1 MLTPNYFFIFAVSQP
16 SQILWSFRSQKKD
29 NLSLTSLE
37 DLWPR
42 PRHNCLPA
50 SLWQKQG
57 GGKTPIGQ
65 PHGLTHS
72 AVHGWANRRDSEI
85 SFCKAPLPSC
95 SVNLKAPCRSCESGS
110 WPELQGVGLARRQWA
125 TFCRE
130 REQEKLLVSQKCGS
144 LMLVPEVTVFVP
156 WLLSTQF
163 CSVVCPVLLLLPSL
177 FLCLWVS
184 SAGTCNHG
192 NECRMCS

>member
-1 MLTPNYFFIFAVSQP
+1 MCHEIHVDTKLFFHFCRFPAESNPLITLEST
-16 SQILWSFRSQKKD
+16 KD
-29 NLSLTSLE
+29 NLSPTSLE

-85 SFCKAPLPSC
+85 SFCKAPRPSC

-110 WPELQGVGLARRQWA
+110 WPELQGVGLALRQWA

-130 REQEKLLVSQKCGS
+130 RAGKTVSQSK
-144 LMLVPEVTVFVP
+144 VWVTDV
-156 WLLSTQF
+156 SARGHR
-163 CSVVCPVLLLLPSL
+163 VCPMAPFNPVLLCCLSRPPCLAFSLSL
-177 FLCLWVS
+177 FVS
-184 SAGTCNHG
+184 L
-192 NECRMCS
+192 